1 MPKGGGAQGAFESTL
16 TGKAALFVAP
26 LFMASVDGCR
36 SHEEASALV
45 AGLFQRRVAGAY
57 QHKFGVGDLV
67 KWFARHLLHHLW
79 QRKAASLL
87 ALCREALV
95 QHATIIKEAD
105 HGIIAICDMISVRLA
120 APLGAPSLSLTE
132 SGEPCAQALFS
143 LVHTIWLRRHSP
155 AALPWTAE

>member
-1 MPKGGGAQGAFESTL
+1 MISGSGMSCTPLHKNGMREDGCTSMLHGGQTVKNGPGGEQADAERGGCPGGFREHPV

-67 KWFARHLLHHLW
+67 AWDNRRMLH
-79 QRKAASLL
+79 S
-87 ALCREALV
+87 
-95 QHATIIKEAD
+95 ATPMPAD
-105 HGIIAICDMISVRLA
+105 LDISVAQRIVHRIRMSSTEVPRPPPPLA
-120 APLGAPSLSLTE
+120 P
-132 SGEPCAQALFS
+132 
-143 LVHTIWLRRHSP
+143 
-155 AALPWTAE
+155 

>member
-1 MPKGGGAQGAFESTL
+1 MAALRCSMGGRRLKTDQEVSRRMPKGGGAQGAFESTL

-67 KWFARHLLHHLW
+67 KWFARHLLTSGNEK
-79 QRKAASLL
+79 QQASLHFAEKHL
-87 ALCREALV
+87 YSMRPSSKRLITALSPS
-95 QHATIIKEAD
+95 AT
-105 HGIIAICDMISVRLA
+105 
-120 APLGAPSLSLTE
+120 
-132 SGEPCAQALFS
+132 
-143 LVHTIWLRRHSP
+143 
-155 AALPWTAE
+155 